1 MKKIRDCF
9 IVMAVVLVLGCLWF
23 WLTEGNPFLHFQETL
38 LVATVIGLLSMAG
51 GTLTKWY

>member
-1 MKKIRDCF
+1 MKKIGACL
-9 IVMAVVLVLGCLWF
+9 IVMLVTLVLGCLWF

-38 LVATVIGLLSMAG
+38 LIATVIGLLSMAG

>member
-1 MKKIRDCF
+1 MKKIRDCL
-9 IVMAVVLVLGCLWF
+9 IVMLVTLVLGCLWF

-51 GTLTKWY
+51 GTFTKWY